1 MCVYIYFSEKWLY
14 IGTTFPISFPV
25 SFLPPSCLKREL
37 KTRVEQLQ
45 CAWAHIISIF
55 WCPAV
60 SFATHSALSAWNTP
74 CCLQKENLTLS
85 IKTSTTQRWNT
96 ILLTSP
102 SSFFSLPLSLS
113 TPVFLSR
120 CAELFIQKLSSF
132 SSASLF
138 YPAIAGGGERP
149 PASIRSLF
157 LFCSQAPNT

>member
-1 MCVYIYFSEKWLY
+1 MYFLS
-14 IGTTFPISFPV
+14 
-25 SFLPPSCLKREL
+25 PSCLKREL

-45 CAWAHIISIF
+45 CTWAHIISIF

-102 SSFFSLPLSLS
+102 SSLFSLRLSLS
-113 TPVFLSR
+113 SPVFLSR
-120 CAELFIQKLSSF
+120 CTELLSRNFHLYPRHHFFAPLSPEVLKD
-132 SSASLF
+132 ASLHEEPLPIF
-138 YPAIAGGGERP
+138 ALKPQYLICVSPLSWWLSWDNIQN
-149 PASIRSLF
+149 RS
-157 LFCSQAPNT
+157 